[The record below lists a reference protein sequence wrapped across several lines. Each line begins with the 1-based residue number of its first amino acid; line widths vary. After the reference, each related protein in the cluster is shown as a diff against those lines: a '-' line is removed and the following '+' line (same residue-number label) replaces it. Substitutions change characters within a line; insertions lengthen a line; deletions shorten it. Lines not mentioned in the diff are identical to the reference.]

1 MLKEILEK
9 IKNSYSKKNLN
20 DQGFLV
26 TLLSFIF
33 GRETEVS
40 ESTVLTF
47 CEIISKASPR
57 YVTFNSIFHE
67 EVLIITENLSFEL
80 ISI

>member
-1 MLKEILEK
+1 MLKEILERLK
-9 IKNSYSKKNLN
+9 KSYSKKNLN
-20 DQGFLV
+20 DQGFLE

-40 ESTVLTF
+40 ESTILTF
-47 CEIISKASPR
+47 CEIISSACPR
-57 YVTFNSIFHE
+57 YVTFGSIFHE
-67 EVLIITENLSFEL
+67 EVLIITENLNFEL